1 MMAKLIKVV
10 FNKLVKEIIKNLT
23 ELIIEK
29 GVKGLLASVK
39 ELFTPKRMRQIVK
52 YPGSKWNIAPQLV
65 ELIPEHHSY
74 VEPFFGSGAVL
85 FNKPVSD
92 IETINDLDHDVV
104 NLFRCIQKDSER
116 LARLVMTTPFSR
128 EEYERQFEGCT
139 STLYASNFQRAA
151 GFLIKCWQGHG
162 FRTNGYK
169 VGWKNDVVGRE
180 KAYALWNWYR
190 LPDWIIDITERLRKV
205 QIENRP
211 ALEVIER
218 FNYTQV
224 FMYLDPPY
232 VLGTRSG
239 KQYMHEMTDAE
250 HEELLQMILQ
260 SRAKIMI
267 SGYETDMYNDYLS
280 GWEKRQFSSCAEH
293 GKPRIEIV
301 WMNYKADLQMNF
313 GDFPEVMP

>member
-1 MMAKLIKVV
+1 MK
-10 FNKLVKEIIKNLT
+10 
-23 ELIIEK
+23 
-29 GVKGLLASVK
+29 SV
-39 ELFTPKRMRQIVK
+39 IK

-92 IETINDLDHDVV
+92 IETVNDMDSDVV

-151 GFLIKCWQGHG
+151 GFLIKCWQRHG
-162 FRTNGYK
+162 FRSNGYK

-218 FNYTQV
+218 FNYSQV

-232 VLGTRSG
+232 MLGTRSG

-280 GWEKRQFSSCAEH
+280 GWEKKQFSSCAEH
-293 GKPRIEIV
+293 GKPRVETV

-313 GDFPEVMP
+313 GDFPEVMQ

>member
-1 MMAKLIKVV
+1 MK
-10 FNKLVKEIIKNLT
+10 
-23 ELIIEK
+23 
-29 GVKGLLASVK
+29 SV
-39 ELFTPKRMRQIVK
+39 IK

-85 FNKPVSD
+85 FSKPVSD
-92 IETINDLDHDVV
+92 IETVNDLDSDVV

-128 EEYERQFEGCT
+128 EEYERQFERCT

-218 FNYTQV
+218 FNYSQV

-232 VLGTRSG
+232 MLGTRSG

-293 GKPRIEIV
+293 GKPRIETV
-301 WMNYKADLQMNF
+301 WMNYKVDLQMNF

>member
-1 MMAKLIKVV
+1 M
-10 FNKLVKEIIKNLT
+10 T
-23 ELIIEK
+23 
-29 GVKGLLASVK
+29 SV
-39 ELFTPKRMRQIVK
+39 IK
-52 YPGSKWNIAPQLV
+52 YPGSKWNIAPRLV

-92 IETINDLDHDVV
+92 IETVNDLDSDVV

-218 FNYTQV
+218 FNYSQV

-232 VLGTRSG
+232 MLGTRSG

-293 GKPRIEIV
+293 GKPRIETV